1 MNTVSSNHEASFVYL
16 HFKENCDLKNI
27 DLNGQTL
34 LHLAA
39 RANSINIARLLK
51 HIYQEQIKEDSLLD
65 VNQGGDKSPISTRST
80 QSSALDNTLYFDIN
94 RVNNLG

>member
-1 MNTVSSNHEASFVYL
+1 MTPLMNTVSSNHEASFVYL

-39 RANSINIARLLK
+39 RANSINIAKLLK
-51 HIYQEQIKEDSLLD
+51 HIYNE
-65 VNQGGDKSPISTRST
+65 
-80 QSSALDNTLYFDIN
+80 
-94 RVNNLG
+94 